1 MKIKVT
7 FEEVFDVQNE
17 EEAYDTVIK
26 YFSEVVEYGDLTTFN
41 FKEVKELHIVN
52 ENGDYSVF
60 KANPANFVKWVQTR
74 LSDKSRR
81 KIIHYRGSKVAL
93 REKPS

>member
-1 MKIKVT
+1 MNLTMERSHYQMKIKVT
-7 FEEVFDVQNE
+7 FEDIIEVEDE
-17 EEAYDTVIK
+17 EQAYDTVIK

-60 KANPANFVKWVQTR
+60 KANPANFVK
-74 LSDKSRR
+74 
-81 KIIHYRGSKVAL
+81 
-93 REKPS
+93 

>member
-1 MKIKVT
+1 MLDLICTALTMERSHCQMKIKVT

-60 KANPANFVKWVQTR
+60 KANPANIVK
-74 LSDKSRR
+74 
-81 KIIHYRGSKVAL
+81 
-93 REKPS
+93 

>member
-7 FEEVFDVQNE
+7 FEDIIEVEDE
-17 EEAYDTVIK
+17 EQAYDTVIK

-60 KANPANFVKWVQTR
+60 KANPANFVK
-74 LSDKSRR
+74 
-81 KIIHYRGSKVAL
+81 
-93 REKPS
+93 

>member
-1 MKIKVT
+1 MLDLICTALTMERSHCQMKIKVT
-7 FEEVFDVQNE
+7 FEDIIEVEDE
-17 EEAYDTVIK
+17 EQACDTVIK

-60 KANPANFVKWVQTR
+60 RANPANFVK
-74 LSDKSRR
+74 
-81 KIIHYRGSKVAL
+81 
-93 REKPS
+93 

>member
-7 FEEVFDVQNE
+7 FQEVFDVQNE

-60 KANPANFVKWVQTR
+60 KANPANFVK
-74 LSDKSRR
+74 
-81 KIIHYRGSKVAL
+81 
-93 REKPS
+93 